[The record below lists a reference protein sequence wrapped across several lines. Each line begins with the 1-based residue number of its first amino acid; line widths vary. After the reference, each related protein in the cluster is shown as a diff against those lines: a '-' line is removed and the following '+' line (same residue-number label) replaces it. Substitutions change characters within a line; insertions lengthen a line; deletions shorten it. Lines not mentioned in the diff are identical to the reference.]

1 MTITRRDFAG
11 LLGAS
16 ALTAAAPRALAQ
28 QPAAGG
34 DRTIRVMGYLST
46 FVQFREGWAWVQ
58 REFERQ
64 NPGVTVQD
72 IPTAFDQT
80 LNQITVSVTGG
91 NAPDMVV
98 VNPIWMPQLHSIGAL
113 EALEPYVPADELR
126 QIPQR
131 VRDDVTIEGAVR
143 GVPNNP
149 GPIMMV
155 YNRTLMREAGLNP
168 DVPPRNWPEFT
179 EAIRKIAALPARE
192 GGKVYGIVL
201 RTERQ
206 PIAAQWTIPVIWGH
220 GGEMANAGGEL
231 TLTSP
236 ATVAAFNWYRQIV
249 SAGASP
255 EGATVADTRN
265 LFAQGRAGFIFEGP
279 WIKGLVD
286 ALSNRRLRVAADG
299 DIWVAP
305 MPADPSGR
313 SRQFGNHGTLA
324 MTRQARNK
332 DLTSK
337 FIRFITGDRTAVE
350 RIFATSGVMATA
362 RMDLLTS
369 GTQGADPFTQ
379 VFVRGLDSTT
389 SVPLKHPRW
398 AAAMDPIV
406 VALQRV
412 IQGADAAGELAQ
424 AEREARR
431 IMARR

>member
-1 MTITRRDFAG
+1 MTVSRRRLARLMGGAG
-11 LLGAS
+11 LA
-16 ALTAAAPRALAQ
+16 ALAAPALRA
-28 QPAAGG
+28 QPAG
-34 DRTIRVMGYLST
+34 DQVIRAMGYLST
-46 FVQFREGWAWVQ
+46 FVQFREGWEWVQ
-58 REFERQ
+58 REFERRNQ
-64 NPGVTVQD
+64 GVRVQD

-98 VNPIWMPQLHSIGAL
+98 VNPIWMPQLHAIGAL
-113 EALEPYVPADELR
+113 EALEPHVPAAELA

-143 GVPNNP
+143 GLPNNP
-149 GPIMMV
+149 GPIMLV
-155 YNRTLMREAGLNP
+155 HNRTLLREAGLDP
-168 DVPPRNWPEFT
+168 DVPPRNWAELT
-179 EAIRKIAALPARE
+179 AAITRITALPARE
-192 GGKVYGIVL
+192 GGKVYGIAL

-220 GGEMANAGGEL
+220 GGEVANAAGEL
-231 TLTSP
+231 TLNTP
-236 ATVAAFNWYRQIV
+236 QAAAAFAWYRQIV
-249 SAGASP
+249 AAGASP

-265 LFAQGRAGFIFEGP
+265 LFAQGRAGFILEGP

-286 ALSNRRLRVAADG
+286 ALSSRRLRVAADG
-299 DIWVAP
+299 DVWVAP
-305 MPADPSGR
+305 MPADPAGR
-313 SRQFGNHGTLA
+313 TRQFGNHGTVA

-332 DLTSK
+332 ELTA
-337 FIRFITGDRTAVE
+337 RFLRFMTGDRAAVE
-350 RIFATSGVMATA
+350 HIFATSGVMATA

-379 VFVRGLDSTT
+379 IFVRGLDTTT

-412 IQGADAAGELAQ
+412 IQGADPAAELAQ